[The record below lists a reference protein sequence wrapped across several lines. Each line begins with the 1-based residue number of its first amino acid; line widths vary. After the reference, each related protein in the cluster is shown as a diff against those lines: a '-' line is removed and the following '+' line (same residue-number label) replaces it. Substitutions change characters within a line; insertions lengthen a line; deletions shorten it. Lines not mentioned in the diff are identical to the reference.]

1 MKKFLTYQYKHIFT
15 FSDKMTKLITEF
27 GSFVVVN
34 VENVSIVNFLTTE
47 YLWITICFNNHSKYY
62 TYEPSKKY
70 CLVLKNVLFGLPNN
84 IDLI

>member
-1 MKKFLTYQYKHIFT
+1 MKKTYQYKHIFT

-47 YLWITICFNNHSKYY
+47 YL
-62 TYEPSKKY
+62 
-70 CLVLKNVLFGLPNN
+70 
-84 IDLI
+84 